1 MFAGEYQLKA
11 DDIELCTD
19 RTTIPVKVSN
29 TGDRPVQVGSHYHF
43 SEANRALS
51 FDRELAYGHR
61 LAIAAGMSIRF
72 EPGQTRE
79 VELIPFA
86 GLRQVYGFRGDVMG
100 SLDNNSK

>member
-43 SEANRALS
+43 AEANRALS

-61 LAIAAGMSIRF
+61 LAIAPSNMSCRWRRWSATAC
-72 EPGQTRE
+72 G
-79 VELIPFA
+79 
-86 GLRQVYGFRGDVMG
+86 
-100 SLDNNSK
+100 